1 MQDEIPEA
9 DVVSD
14 DGGSGDGGDVCEVIS
29 PLSFSIYI
37 VCENIEIKTV
47 CNLENNRSFVVLSI
61 DDSFCTGSHVWP
73 WGRDLQPEVCSEQ
86 VRVGTTLPG
95 EKIIAKEIWTRRIYI
110 QNNISKISIKGHCV
124 KVKVQFIKV
133 SFRI

>member
-29 PLSFSIYI
+29 PFTFFPLLD

-47 CNLENNRSFVVLSI
+47 LLFLTVCEIKTIELLLFCRFTAAVAQVLMFDRGDGTYSLKFV
-61 DDSFCTGSHVWP
+61 
-73 WGRDLQPEVCSEQ
+73 
-86 VRVGTTLPG
+86 
-95 EKIIAKEIWTRRIYI
+95 
-110 QNNISKISIKGHCV
+110 QNKCE
-124 KVKVQFIKV
+124 
-133 SFRI
+133 

>member
-29 PLSFSIYI
+29 PLSFFIFYI

-47 CNLENNRSFVVLSI
+47 C
-61 DDSFCTGSHVWP
+61 
-73 WGRDLQPEVCSEQ
+73 DL
-86 VRVGTTLPG
+86 
-95 EKIIAKEIWTRRIYI
+95 K
-110 QNNISKISIKGHCV
+110 
-124 KVKVQFIKV
+124 
-133 SFRI
+133 